1 MRRTRRHVEACM
13 PRAMKFRVNLREV
26 SNVVFTCPVTCLSKH
41 LRNFL
46 LWPKFSS
53 AQSLSILIRNR
64 KNTRH
69 SKFLI
74 CQSKWHLFVIKE
86 LFVPGRILFVLSFT
100 VLVVLFLV
108 TWTHFWAWRPKTR
121 TTGQRS
127 TLLIKSWLWTLVF
140 DVGYHNPP
148 TLRRAVLC
156 SDTKCNSPA

>member
-1 MRRTRRHVEACM
+1 M

-86 LFVPGRILFVLSFT
+86 LFVPGSTCRILFVLSFI

-108 TWTHFWAWRPKTR
+108 TWAHFWAWRSKTR
-121 TTGQRS
+121 TTGQRPA
-127 TLLIKSWLWTLVF
+127 LLIKSWLWTLVF
-140 DVGYHNPP
+140 DVEYHNPP
-148 TLRRAVLC
+148 TLRRTVLG
-156 SDTKCNSPA
+156 SDTKCNSLA